1 MPRRRAL
8 AECHFV
14 CNIQPLAESEVDEQS
29 QRTGRVEQVEGR
41 FAASVQGVD
50 RALTG
55 MPKSGSWEAW
65 DGAKVS
71 SRLPVISKRGSR
83 AGVKEKDS
91 ELTLCRRVAAGL
103 AFCRLTGQSLW
114 TST

>member
-14 CNIQPLAESEVDEQS
+14 CNIQPLAESEVEEQS

-41 FAASVQGVD
+41 FAASVQGVN

-55 MPKSGSWEAW
+55 M
-65 DGAKVS
+65 
-71 SRLPVISKRGSR
+71 LKRA
-83 AGVKEKDS
+83 AGKPGMV
-91 ELTLCRRVAAGL
+91 RRCTFAYPLFRSAAAGL
-103 AFCRLTGQSLW
+103 E
-114 TST
+114 